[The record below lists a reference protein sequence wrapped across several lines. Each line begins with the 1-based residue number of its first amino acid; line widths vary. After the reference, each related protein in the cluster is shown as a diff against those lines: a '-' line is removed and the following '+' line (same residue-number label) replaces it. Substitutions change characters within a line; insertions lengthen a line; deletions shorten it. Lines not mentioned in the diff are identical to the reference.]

1 MLDSSH
7 IAKLLTR
14 GQYQIGTWGSA
25 RGQRPDQCSQHRQTT
40 RTDARYALQVDTPW
54 RKAVTKLEEEE
65 EYTSLN
71 KLDRLE
77 VFQEYIL

>member
-1 MLDSSH
+1 MLDGSH

-14 GQYQIGTWGSA
+14 GQFQTGTWGSA
-25 RGQRPDQCSQHRQTT
+25 SGKRPDQCSQHRQNT
-40 RTDARYALQVDTPW
+40 RTDARHALQVDTPW

-65 EYTSLN
+65 EYMSLN

>member
-1 MLDSSH
+1 MLDGSH
-7 IAKLLTR
+7 IAKLVTR
-14 GQYQIGTWGSA
+14 GQFQTGTWVAASGK
-25 RGQRPDQCSQHRQTT
+25 RPDQCSQYRQKA
-40 RTDARYALQVDTPW
+40 RNDARYAMQVDTPW
-54 RKAVTKLEEEE
+54 RKAVNKLEEEE

>member
-1 MLDSSH
+1 M
-7 IAKLLTR
+7 
-14 GQYQIGTWGSA
+14 
-25 RGQRPDQCSQHRQTT
+25 
-40 RTDARYALQVDTPW
+40 QVDTPW
-54 RKAVTKLEEEE
+54 RKAVNKLEEEE